1 MAEIMFGDEGRPNN
15 GFPNPKP
22 VFGKKPM
29 AMVTTSHGT
38 HLVEEMLIQVSEGM
52 SF

>member
-1 MAEIMFGDEGRPNN
+1 
-15 GFPNPKP
+15 
-22 VFGKKPM
+22 
-29 AMVTTSHGT
+29 MVTTSHGT

>member
-1 MAEIMFGDEGRPNN
+1 MTKGRPNN
-15 GFPNPKP
+15 WLSKPKARFLGESP
-22 VFGKKPM
+22 S